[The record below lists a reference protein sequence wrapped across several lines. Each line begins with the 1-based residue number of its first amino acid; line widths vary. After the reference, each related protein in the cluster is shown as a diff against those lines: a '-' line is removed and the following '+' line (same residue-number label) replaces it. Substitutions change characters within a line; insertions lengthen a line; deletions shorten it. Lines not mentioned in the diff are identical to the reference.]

1 VQRRSYSVY
10 ILGSISGTLYIG
22 VTNNLH
28 RRVFQHKQKE
38 IEGFTRDYD
47 VDRLLYFENFQYVRN
62 AIDREKQIK
71 RWRREKKV
79 RLIKSINPHWVD
91 LSTGWYK

>member
-1 VQRRSYSVY
+1 MRRRSYSVY

-28 RRVFQHKQKE
+28 RSVFQHKRKE

-47 VDRLLYFENFQYVRN
+47 VDRLLYFENFQDVRN

-79 RLIKSINPHWVD
+79 RLIESNNPHWVD
-91 LSTGWYK
+91 LSVGWYK

>member
-1 VQRRSYSVY
+1 MQRRSYSVY

-28 RRVFQHKQKE
+28 RRVFQHKRKE

-47 VDRLLYFENFQYVRN
+47 VDRLLYFENFQDVRN

-91 LSTGWYK
+91 LSTSWYK